1 MAAADALGDGMLVVV
16 VAGVPE
22 ELQAASARAT
32 TAEAHSAAARRA
44 RAARGRPRACRL
56 VACFVERLVRG
67 VRGREGLS
75 VRLVGTRR
83 VYGRRPGFCVF
94 FRLSGG
100 SRGPYRRSGDRQY
113 AAVR

>member
-44 RAARGRPRACRL
+44 GRVRGRPRPWTL
-56 VACFVERLVRG
+56 VAFLVERRGCGLKGPEVRFI
-67 VRGREGLS
+67 R
-75 VRLVGTRR
+75 TPR
-83 VYGRRPGFCVF
+83 VYGRRPGFFAFCPPS
-94 FRLSGG
+94 LGAG
-100 SRGPYRRSGDRQY
+100 
-113 AAVR
+113 